1 MVVVDALRVGKLCV
15 GEYENRSD
23 SPNNDFDPPP
33 HVNDD
38 DNDNHNLYFMVL
50 VKIYYWWVEIDV

>member
-1 MVVVDALRVGKLCV
+1 MVVVDELRVGKLCV

-50 VKIYYWWVEIDV
+50 VKIYY